1 MWYIVLA
8 KDIPGT
14 LSQRLQ
20 SRPEHLS
27 RLNEL
32 SAQGRLKIARP
43 MPAIDDENPGDAGF
57 TGSMLVV
64 SFESI
69 EKAREW
75 VDADPYFLA
84 GVYQDAEIYPYK
96 PVLP

>member
-8 KDIPGT
+8 KDKPGS
-14 LSQRLQ
+14 LAQRLNVR
-20 SRPEHLS
+20 SAHLA
-27 RLNEL
+27 RLHEL
-32 SAQGRLKIARP
+32 NDQGRLKMAGP

-84 GVYQDAEIYPYK
+84 GVYQDAEIFPFK
-96 PVLP
+96 PVMP

>member
-1 MWYIVLA
+1 MWYLVIA
-8 KDIPGT
+8 KDKPGT
-14 LSQRLQ
+14 LQLRIQ
-20 SRPEHLS
+20 SRPEHLA
-27 RLNEL
+27 RLNDL
-32 SAQGRLKIARP
+32 NAQGRLKIAGP
-43 MPAIDDENPGDAGF
+43 MPAIDDDNPGDDGF

-64 SFESI
+64 SFDSI

-75 VDADPYFLA
+75 VNADPYFLA

>member
-8 KDIPGT
+8 KDKPGT
-14 LSQRLQ
+14 LSRRLEAR
-20 SRPEHLS
+20 SAHLA
-27 RLNEL
+27 RLHEL
-32 SAQGRLKIARP
+32 NGQGRLKIAGP

-69 EKAREW
+69 EEARKW